1 MYSLV
6 EIATMTA
13 TFKSFPEYKSIETFV
28 QLCMDDNRAEYT
40 HDDLL
45 ALNYRLKTP
54 IRVIRAELESYG
66 LTLTVRP
73 IPRKTRGFMTH
84 DYADRFKDFVGGGS
98 GGDQI
103 IGMIGISRP
112 F

>member
-1 MYSLV
+1 M
-6 EIATMTA
+6 AA

-28 QLCMDDNRAEYT
+28 QFCMDDERSEYA
-40 HDDLL
+40 HDDLT
-45 ALNYRLKTP
+45 ALNYRTNLP
-54 IRVIRAELESYG
+54 IHTIRAELESYG
-66 LTLTVRP
+66 LTLKNRP
-73 IPRKTRGFMTH
+73 VPRKTRGFMTH